1 MTKEDLEEEL
11 EDRDEVLSDIRDIL
25 DDPDFSPFERL
36 KQIEEA
42 ISEWEDE
49 DEA

>member
-1 MTKEDLEEEL
+1 MTKEDVEDEL
-11 EDRDEVLSDIRDIL
+11 EDREEVLSDIRDIL

-49 DEA
+49 E

>member
-1 MTKEDLEEEL
+1 MTKEDAEDEL
-11 EDRDEVLSDIRDIL
+11 EDREEVLSDIRDIL

-42 ISEWEDE
+42 ILEWENE
-49 DEA
+49 DAE

>member
-1 MTKEDLEEEL
+1 MTKADVEDEL
-11 EDRDEVLSDIRDIL
+11 EDREEVLSDIRDIL
-25 DDPDFSPFERL
+25 DDPDLSPFERL

>member
-1 MTKEDLEEEL
+1 MTTEDLEEAL
-11 EDRDEVLSDIRDIL
+11 EHRDEILSDILDIL

-49 DEA
+49 DEE